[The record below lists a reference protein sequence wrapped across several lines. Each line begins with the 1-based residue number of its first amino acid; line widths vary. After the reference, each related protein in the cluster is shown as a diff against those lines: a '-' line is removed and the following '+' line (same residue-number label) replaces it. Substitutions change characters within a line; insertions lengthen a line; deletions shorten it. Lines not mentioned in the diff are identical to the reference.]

1 MDWKKLVEILKG
13 HKVYI
18 QTHNYPDP
26 DAMASGL
33 GLQVFLKQHG
43 VESTMCYDGK
53 IEKLSTKRML
63 DVFQFEI
70 YNIEDISDMSATDY
84 IVTVDAQKFNANITD
99 FIGNEV
105 ACIDH
110 HPTFIQCEYQYKDIR
125 LVGACATLVAQY
137 FKESGTPIDSNT
149 ATALLYGMK
158 IDTDSWSRG
167 VTLLDIQ
174 MFEYLFPYIDEE
186 KMKLMNK
193 SSMELKDL
201 RAYGAAIQNIR
212 LYDNIG
218 FAEIPF
224 NCPDALV
231 GMVSDFILDLDVV
244 EFAVVY
250 AKREDGLKFSIRSEL
265 KYLNAGEIT
274 AEALNGIGTGGGHA
288 AMAGGFVPIEMV
300 EKFGYLYDDEIQQR
314 FVTVCKEREREN
326 NK

>member
-99 FIGNEV
+99 FIGDEV

>member
-1 MDWKKLVEILKG
+1 MDWKKLVELLKG

-70 YNIEDISDMSATDY
+70 YNIEDILDMSATDY

-274 AEALNGIGTGGGHA
+274 AKALKEIGTGGGHA

>member
-70 YNIEDISDMSATDY
+70 YNIEDILDMSATDY

-274 AEALNGIGTGGGHA
+274 AKALNGIGTGGGHA

>member
-99 FIGNEV
+99 FIGDEV

-137 FKESGTPIDSNT
+137 FKESETPIDSNT